1 MRTKTKQTGMTFI
14 SLMLLLVI
22 LGFLALLVLR
32 LAPIYMEN
40 YTIRSV
46 LAGLKQE
53 PGLAQ
58 QSAHEIRSMVENRL
72 YINEVR
78 RFDKQRSHEYIRL
91 KKEEDKLKI
100 SIDYEVRQHIAA
112 NVDALVSF
120 ANSVELPVH

>member
-1 MRTKTKQTGMTFI
+1 MRTNTKQTGITFI
-14 SLMLLLVI
+14 SLLLLLVI

-32 LAPIYMEN
+32 LAPIYLEN

-58 QSAHEIRSMVENRL
+58 QSAHKIRSMIENRL

-78 RFDKQRSHEYIRL
+78 RFDKQRSPEYIRL
-91 KKEEDKLKI
+91 KKKDDELKI
-100 SIDYEVRQHIAA
+100 SIDYEVRQHIVG

-120 ANSVELPVH
+120 ANSVELPIH